1 MRIPSEGEEGLY
13 VGLVKP
19 IQRCHHPF
27 IKVKAC
33 YIMSKLVQSF
43 AKSYAQT
50 LVHKTHSLVQLIT
63 A

>member
-27 IKVKAC
+27 IKVK
-33 YIMSKLVQSF
+33 
-43 AKSYAQT
+43 T
-50 LVHKTHSLVQLIT
+50 
-63 A
+63 